1 MATLVKAALCRAV
14 AGWAHSSL
22 GVSRTCKVHLKHK
35 GLHVFLS
42 EVPHFI
48 HDARQKKKSSI
59 NSLQLILL
67 VGLSQEEGQ
76 RVGVWEL
83 GLWRTVSPIVTSLMR
98 TGQIHLSSL
107 DLDLHRPK
115 GQDLL
120 NKPQVPLYSNLLS
133 SYL

>member
-1 MATLVKAALCRAV
+1 MP
-14 AGWAHSSL
+14 SSP
-22 GVSRTCKVHLKHK
+22 KYHIII
-35 GLHVFLS
+35 
-42 EVPHFI
+42 EQNFI

-67 VGLSQEEGQ
+67 VGASQEEGQ

-98 TGQIHLSSL
+98 TGQVVLSSL
-107 DLDLHRPK
+107 DFDLHRPK

-120 NKPQVPLYSNLLS
+120 NKPQLPLYSNLLS